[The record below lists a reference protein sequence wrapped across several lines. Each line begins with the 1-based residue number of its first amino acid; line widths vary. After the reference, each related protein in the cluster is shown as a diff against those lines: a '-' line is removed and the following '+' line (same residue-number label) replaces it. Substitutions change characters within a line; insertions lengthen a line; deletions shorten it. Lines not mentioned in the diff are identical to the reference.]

1 MPAVTVVAVCRFP
14 WGKMRA
20 LAEATGGA
28 DEALI
33 FASDT
38 RHTYTGAL
46 GAVDTATKIF
56 PFIQSKVLA
65 AYTGEAGVGETCME
79 IIGERILLDG
89 LTTSEAVGK
98 LAQEVLVE
106 KWPTRA
112 VRNMQL
118 IMVIGLC
125 DAAGHADLIKLGSEN
140 GFVPLSLF
148 GAHAIGE
155 PAACETFLARLDRSL
170 DERYKRGAVVAEPR
184 AWATIVGGAL
194 YETIKAQPP
203 DSTVGGKI
211 QCYILDAKGI
221 HGWGVSRTRDGQH
234 LDKVSLEFPYADTYK
249 KRHGIRPST
258 KNPLEWREVDNPT
271 DGGPIAT
278 RL

>member
-1 MPAVTVVAVCRFP
+1 MTVVAACRFP
-14 WGKMRA
+14 WGKMRG

-28 DEALI
+28 EEALI

-38 RHTYTGAL
+38 RHTYPSPFP
-46 GAVDTATKIF
+46 AVDTATKIF
-56 PFIQSKVLA
+56 PFIQSNVLA

-89 LTTSEAVGK
+89 LKTSEALGK
-98 LAQEVLVE
+98 LAQEVLLD
-106 KWPTRA
+106 KWPTRE

-125 DAAGHADLIKLGSEN
+125 DVTGHADLIKLGSEN
-140 GFVPLSLF
+140 SFVPLSLY

-155 PAACETFLARLDRSL
+155 PTACAAFLARLDRSL
-170 DERYKRGAVVAEPR
+170 DERYERGAVVAEPR
-184 AWATIVGGAL
+184 AWATITGGAL
-194 YETIKAQPP
+194 YETIEAQP
-203 DSTVGGKI
+203 SNATVGGKI

-221 HGWGVSRTRDGQH
+221 HYWGVSRTRDGHQ
-234 LDKVSLEFPYADTYK
+234 LEKISLEFPDADTYK
-249 KRHGIRPST
+249 KRHGKRPAT
-258 KNPLEWREVDNPT
+258 KNPMEWRVVDSPT
-271 DGGPIAT
+271 DGGPFAT